1 MATDVRAARPE
12 TAIWQVVKGEV
23 SAARKTKM
31 AAGEGMTEL
40 AANGKPSKKPI
51 VSMNDLFDSIDPEQN
66 SR

>member
-1 MATDVRAARPE
+1 M
-12 TAIWQVVKGEV
+12 KGEV